1 MRRRPTAI
9 ILLVLLAALLVPA
22 AASAGYEDFMKKQ
35 YLGPYN
41 QDDCYYVRGEMCS
54 NWNYWWGHEL
64 DRGGGGTV
72 LQSYETGSVIRGR
85 YRSAPGQY
93 TLFSRDVSMGGW
105 YLKGGALYW
114 GGSYIWVDLGEVVA
128 G

>member
-1 MRRRPTAI
+1 MKSP
-9 ILLVLLAALLVPA
+9 LLAVFMTLVVALLLPSYARA
-22 AASAGYEDFMKKQ
+22 AYENYMQHQ

-41 QDDCYYVRGEMCS
+41 QDDCYYVQAEMCS

-64 DRGGGGTV
+64 DRGNGGTV

-85 YRSAPGQY
+85 YRSAPGNY
-93 TLFSRDVSMGGW
+93 FLVPRDVSMSGW

-114 GGSYIWVDLGEVVA
+114 GGAYIWIDLAQVV
-128 G
+128 GG